1 MAIHVR
7 SHICHRP
14 ILSYVSN
21 TSTVYTNQLGR
32 PIRTPYVEEHLD
44 PYTIRLAKLVYTVP
58 TLLWEH
64 TVQRT
69 HSKNRHADMSM
80 Q

>member
-14 ILSYVSN
+14 
-21 TSTVYTNQLGR
+21 TVYTNQLGR
-32 PIRTPYVEEHLD
+32 PSRTPYVEQHSD
-44 PYTIRLAKLVYTVP
+44 PYKLRLAKLVYTVP

-69 HSKNRHADMSM
+69 HSKIRHADMSM